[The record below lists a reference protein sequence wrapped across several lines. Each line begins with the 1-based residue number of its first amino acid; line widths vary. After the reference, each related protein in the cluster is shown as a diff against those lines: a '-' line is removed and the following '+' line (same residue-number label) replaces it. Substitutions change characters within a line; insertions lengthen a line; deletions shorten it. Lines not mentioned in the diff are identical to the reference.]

1 MQRLLLIY
9 NPQSS
14 QYVRVK
20 DEVISRASKLN
31 GYLIGKFAIKKVPF
45 EENVKDLK
53 KVLQDGDI
61 AIAAGGDA
69 TAAVAANAILESKKD
84 VTLGVLPY
92 GNFNDLARTLGT
104 MKYEDIFEGQKGLFA
119 GPAEPGK
126 ASMSAARPW
135 RRAERTQPKKSHFAR
150 LYPLDIVVD
159 GKHWRYATCYVTAGM
174 TAEAVELF
182 DEPKFRKYM
191 QKGHKSSWRSYLK
204 LAGWYFKNRHKKV
217 FLPPF
222 TLNGKPTK
230 KGISDYCALS
240 GKSMCRVMKGGDDY
254 LKPKVF
260 RSENCRLINFW
271 RLFKLMAISILK
283 RTPGAE
289 TKEDLIE
296 FLEPATVEL
305 QAEGEYK
312 KFQNVS
318 KILIKKPDQHIKI
331 IHK

>member
-9 NPQSS
+9 NPHSS

-20 DEVISRASKLN
+20 DEVISRINNLN
-31 GYLIGKFAIKKVPF
+31 GYLIGKFTIKKVSF
-45 EENVKDLK
+45 EENVKNLK

-104 MKYEDIFEGQKGLFA
+104 MKYDDDFLKQKV
-119 GPAEPGK
+119 
-126 ASMSAARPW
+126 
-135 RRAERTQPKKSHFAR
+135 KK
-150 LYPLDIVVD
+150 LYPLDIIVD

-174 TAEAVELF
+174 TAESVELF

-204 LAGWYFKNRHKKV
+204 LAEWYFKNRRKKV

-260 RSENCRLINFW
+260 RSENCRLVNFW
-271 RLFKLMAISILK
+271 RLFKLMTISILK
-283 RTPGAE
+283 RVPGTE

-296 FLEPATVEL
+296 FLAPATVEL

-312 KFQNVS
+312 TFQNVT
-318 KILIKKPDQHIKI
+318 KILVKKPDQYIKV